1 MLFKVREFVNIKI
14 LKSIYYAIFDCHL
27 NYANTAW
34 GQNRYSMNQLVILQ
48 RKALRI
54 ISFECRNA
62 NSKPLFFRH
71 EIIKLPDKTIMK
83 NCLFISKP
91 INFNLP

>member
-14 LKSIYYAIFDCHL
+14 LKSIYYTIFDCHL

-62 NSKPLFFRH
+62 NSNPLFFRH
-71 EIIKLPDKTIMK
+71 EIIKLPDKIIMK